1 MLIRGLLVI
10 CALALPTILL
20 GDMLDPGIIIDS
32 GDPGPIPITSG
43 INNVGPTGATPVTF
57 DFINNT
63 SLIIQF
69 EFQTTINPGLT
80 QQQISD
86 NFSCT
91 NPANYFQKCSIGYDS
106 SNGNLTYTF
115 FDTLPADADETG
127 TDTEIDEFEGIPTN
141 GLFHITLDGW
151 TSDATGTGGV
161 QLYSGLPEFTNSFE
175 TAVPEPSAAFLLITG
190 VAVLCSRRW
199 YLGRRRAARP
209 A

>member
-1 MLIRGLLVI
+1 MLIRGLLAI

-43 INNVGPTGATPVTF
+43 INNVGPTGTTPVTF

-86 NFSCT
+86 NFSCS
-91 NPANYFQKCSIGYDS
+91 NPAGYFLMCSIGYDS
-106 SNGNLTYTF
+106 SNGDLTYTF
-115 FDTLPADADETG
+115 SDTLPPDGDENG
-127 TDTEIDEFEGIPTN
+127 SDSEIGQFEGIPTN
-141 GLFHITLDGW
+141 GLFHITLNGW
-151 TSDATGTGGV
+151 TSGATGTGGV

-175 TAVPEPSAAFLLITG
+175 TAVPEPSAAFLLLTG
-190 VAVLCSRRW
+190 LAALGSRRW
-199 YLGRRRAARP
+199 YLRRKRAARP